1 MITLE
6 QLQTT
11 LAENPEAGLQ
21 LLLPTGE
28 VVPPHFH
35 ITEVGYVTKDF
46 VDCGGTRRTTASCV
60 LQSLVAHDVDHR
72 LKSGKLAGILELS
85 KTVVPNQDIPVDLEY
100 DTGTISVY
108 GLGSAIPSRDGK
120 VVVVSL
126 EAKNTGCLAPD
137 KCGLEE
143 LDEKAAQASCCEP
156 TVVPEAG
163 APAASGC

>member
-1 MITLE
+1 MITLK
-6 QLQTT
+6 QLQAT
-11 LAENPEAGLQ
+11 LAAHPDAGLQ

-35 ITEVGYVTKDF
+35 ITEVGHVTKDF
-46 VDCGGTRRTTASCV
+46 VDCGGTRRSTVSCV

-72 LKSGKLAGILELS
+72 LKAGKLAGILELS
-85 KTVVPNQDIPVDLEY
+85 SAVVPDPEIAVDLEY
-100 DTGTISVY
+100 DTGTISIY

-120 VVVVSL
+120 VVVISL

-143 LDEKAAQASCCEP
+143 LDEKAPPASSCAP
-156 TVVPEAG
+156 ATG